1 MFDGRQQL
9 PVGTEIQL
17 ESGSVYRI
25 SGNAIGFGGGSIVY
39 PAQKLT
45 RQDGQLQ
52 PDGFSYALKEC
63 YPVCPE
69 YAYIHDPEGTVVPRQ
84 TDGAA
89 QAYLA
94 RVQELQL
101 REGTI
106 SREIYHTASR
116 MVPVRETARRAVYSL
131 PGQPSATVENTVT
144 VMESISNKGR
154 SIGAILEEKRRFS
167 GVETF
172 RILQQ
177 LLFALAEVHRA
188 GYLHL
193 DIQDG
198 NVFLR
203 GTLREKSEIL
213 TLIDFGAARPFRE
226 GKTEPIADRVI
237 FASPGFT
244 APEILHGNDGTLR
257 LGPEADLYSVGCMAL
272 YLLTG
277 HKPNGRTLL
286 MGSTG
291 SFLTQRQ
298 LSRAGIPRH
307 LEGTLQQYLAKALA
321 PLPEDRYHT
330 AQEMLADTGEILQ
343 ALQPHRTELE
353 AVKYD
358 AFVCYKHGVIDSA
371 AAVALQRALESYR
384 APRDMGKGRKP
395 FRRVFVD
402 EGELS
407 SCADFG
413 CQIRQALKNSGWLI
427 VICSPQTPASPWV
440 KLEIDTFLEYHDRS
454 RILAVLTAGEPEES
468 YPPQLM
474 GGGQTGQVLAADAR
488 GATEAEV
495 RRLLR
500 RDALLKVAAPM
511 LGTTFDGLKQRQRI
525 YRTRRIA
532 AAAGLAFAVT
542 AGFAAFAG
550 NRAKVISGQAAEINR
565 QAERIQEE
573 YTASLINESR
583 FLAEQA
589 QKRLEENDTL
599 GAVELALQALPSEDR
614 DRPVL
619 PQAQYVLSQALG
631 VYRTPKTIG
640 NYAENVGLIDPNLV
654 NYYSMYLNEDG
665 SRLLVVSDKT
675 IQCWDTQTMTKCW
688 NLHGESIYNTSQV
701 VFLPGTAQVLA
712 ETGSKLSCLDME
724 TGKTLWEVA
733 VDHLIGFQLMAD
745 SDTVLVWQG
754 TEGELMDCTCIDLV
768 RLSPETG
775 RELSRSSFPLG
786 FSFDSYD
793 IQELT
798 VSRDGKWGAGVYF
811 DYFHEEEPQ
820 RLLLMDLTRGT
831 LRQVELEP
839 LPANKFAMEERQR
852 LCFVGDQLLLLRD
865 NSALAQLGDGY
876 HWDRVSQ
883 GGASAIERY
892 DPATGRRV
900 WRTEQTHYSAGGGEW
915 LLEVPQKDGQEECVL
930 AVSDR
935 LCQRVALR
943 NGAVL
948 DSWTLES
955 PAVDVEVREDGFRT
969 VNYDGSLT
977 NAFFDRN
984 YLYSWRQFQ
993 GPVSRVCRKDNTYYI
1008 ADGEQEE
1015 EESGLI
1021 RKYRMSAPP
1030 ENYQVLA
1037 QGTEERWKPEDVQS
1051 LGISPDGA
1059 SLTLGQYREGWYWE
1073 ESTGTNRQITLPD
1086 RYDGGEPLGASEDGK
1101 RVYFHARVD
1110 KGTENVREVLV
1121 ELDMTTGKTRQ
1132 AEYPVEY
1139 AQPLGIWKDRLVFT
1153 VPDHSEDTAAVYLW
1167 DPWQSEPVG
1176 LAQSPAASRRDLSK
1190 IPQAL
1195 QDLCWN
1201 VKMDVQGWVWIP
1213 YYLPEEK
1220 HLGLIELNLET
1231 EETKDRDISWLLPEI
1246 QEMGDWAYQVAFYP
1260 DETGEILG
1268 IALQDHFYATDQ
1280 AGKLLFTVSGAD
1292 GNAQV
1297 KGACFLP
1304 DGSRL
1309 AVSFSQGTIGFYRT
1323 TDGEPI
1329 WTLDL
1334 LPSCQSLSTPE
1345 ISKWEWTKE
1354 GRLLAYA
1361 DEETF
1366 LLDVSDGTAQVAAV
1380 IPSCIGYDPYGSRY
1394 LTLDNDDG
1402 IGQLNCLSVEELV
1415 SWGEKLLGR

>member
-25 SGNAIGFGGGSIVY
+25 SGDAIGFGGGSIVY
-39 PAQKLT
+39 PAQKLV
-45 RQDGQLQ
+45 RQEGQLL

-69 YAYIHDPEGTVVPRQ
+69 YTYIRRSEGTVVPRQ
-84 TDGAA
+84 TDGEAA
-89 QAYLA
+89 AYLA

-101 REGTI
+101 REGTV

-116 MVPVRETARRAVYSL
+116 MVPVRDTARRAVYSL
-131 PGQPSATVENTVT
+131 PGQMSATVENTIT
-144 VMESISNKGR
+144 VMESISDKGR
-154 SIGAILEEKRRFS
+154 SIGAILAEKRRFS
-167 GVETF
+167 GAETF

-244 APEILHGNDGTLR
+244 APEILRGNDGTLR

-277 HKPNGRTLL
+277 HKPDGRTLL

-291 SFLTQRQ
+291 CFLTQWQ
-298 LSRAGIPRH
+298 LSRGGIPRH
-307 LEGTLQQYLAKALA
+307 LEGTVQRYLAKTLA

-330 AQEMLADTGEILQ
+330 AQEMLVDTGEILQ

-358 AFVCYKHGVIDSA
+358 AFVCYKHGAIDST
-371 AAVALQRALESYR
+371 AAVTLQRALENYR
-384 APRDMGKGRKP
+384 APRDIGRGRKP

-454 RILAVLTAGEPEES
+454 RILAVLTAGEPEDS

-488 GATEAEV
+488 GATKAEV
-495 RRLLR
+495 QRLLR

-532 AAAGLAFAVT
+532 AAAGLAFAIT
-542 AGFAAFAG
+542 AGFAAYAV

-573 YTASLINESR
+573 YTASLMNESR
-583 FLAEQA
+583 FLTEQA
-589 QKRLEENDTL
+589 HRRLEENDPL
-599 GAVELALQALPSEDR
+599 GAVELALQALPSEGR

-619 PQAQYVLSQALG
+619 PQAEYVLSQALG

-640 NYAENVGLIDPNLV
+640 NYAENVGLMDPDLV
-654 NYYSMYLNEDG
+654 NTYGMYLNEDG
-665 SRLLVVSDKT
+665 SRLLVVSYQNL
-675 IQCWDTQTMTKCW
+675 QCWDTQTMTKCW
-688 NLHGESIYNTSQV
+688 NLRMEDIHDTSRV
-701 VFLPGTAQVLA
+701 VFLPGTAQVLVQI
-712 ETGSKLSCLDME
+712 EGRLSCLDME
-724 TGKTLWEVA
+724 TGKIGWEIA
-733 VDHLIGFQLMAD
+733 ADHLIDFGLAAD
-745 SDTVLVWQG
+745 SGTVLVWQG
-754 TEGELMDCTCIDLV
+754 DGILDCTCIDLV

-775 RELSRSSFPLG
+775 RELGRRSFPLG
-786 FSFDSYD
+786 FSFHSFD
-793 IQELT
+793 IQEQA
-798 VSRDGKWGAGVYF
+798 VSEDGKWCAGIYF
-811 DYFHEEEPQ
+811 DRLNAERPQ
-820 RLLLMDLTRGT
+820 KLLLMDLVRGT
-831 LRQVELEP
+831 VRQTKLEP
-839 LPANKFAMEERQR
+839 LSAEGLAMEERQR
-852 LCFVGDQLLLLRD
+852 LCFLGDQLLLLRD
-865 NSALAQLGDGY
+865 NSVLAWLGDGY
-876 HWDRVSQ
+876 HWERVSQ
-883 GGASAIERY
+883 GGATAIERY
-892 DPATGRRV
+892 DPATGRRI
-900 WRTEQTHYSAGGGEW
+900 WRTEQTHYSADGGNW
-915 LLEVPQKDGQEECVL
+915 LLEIPQKDGQGEWVL

-935 LCQRVALR
+935 LCQCISLK
-943 NGAVL
+943 NGQVL
-948 DSWTLES
+948 GSWTLES

-969 VNYDGSLT
+969 VNYDGTLT
-977 NAFFDRN
+977 NAFFDQDK
-984 YLYSWRQFQ
+984 LYSWRQFQ
-993 GPVSRVCRKDNTYYI
+993 GPVSRACQKDNTYYI

-1015 EESGLI
+1015 SGFI
-1021 RKYRMSAPP
+1021 RKYRMGTLP
-1030 ENYQVLA
+1030 ENYQALA
-1037 QGTEERWKPEDVQS
+1037 EGNGDYWQPEDIRF
-1051 LGISPDGA
+1051 LGISPNGA
-1059 SLTLGQYREGWYWE
+1059 SLALEQYGEGWYWDE
-1073 ESTGTNRQITLPD
+1073 RTDTNRQMALPD

-1101 RVYFHARVD
+1101 RVYFHAGVE
-1110 KGTENVREVLV
+1110 KGTENARKVLV
-1121 ELDMTTGKTRQ
+1121 ELNMTTGKTRE
-1132 AEYPVEY
+1132 AEYPTEY
-1139 AQPLGIWKDRLVFT
+1139 VKPLGIWKDQLVFI
-1153 VPDHSEDTAAVYLW
+1153 VPDFPEDTAAVYLW
-1167 DPWQSEPVG
+1167 EPWQSEPEC

-1195 QDLCWN
+1195 RDLRRN
-1201 VKMDVQGWVWIP
+1201 GEMDAQGWVRIP

-1220 HLGLIELNLET
+1220 HLGLMELNLET
-1231 EETKDRDISWLLPEI
+1231 AETKYRDISWLLPEI
-1246 QEMGDWAYQVAFYP
+1246 QEMWDWAYQAAFYP

-1268 IALQDHFYATDQ
+1268 IALQNRFYVTDQ
-1280 AGKLLFTVSGAD
+1280 TGKLLFTVPGAD

-1297 KGACFLP
+1297 KGACFFP
-1304 DGSRL
+1304 DGSTL
-1309 AVSFSQGTIGFYRT
+1309 AVSFGQGTIGFYRT
-1323 TDGEPI
+1323 ADGEPI
-1329 WTLDL
+1329 GTLDL

-1361 DEETF
+1361 KGETF
-1366 LLDVSDGTAQVAAV
+1366 LLNVSDGTAQVAAV
-1380 IPSCIGYDPYGSRY
+1380 IPSCIGYDPYGNRY

-1402 IGQLNCLSVEELV
+1402 IGQLNCLSVAELV
-1415 SWGEKLLGR
+1415 SRGERLLGRQ

>member
-25 SGNAIGFGGGSIVY
+25 SGDAIGFGGGSIVY
-39 PAQKLT
+39 PAQKLV
-45 RQDGQLQ
+45 RQEGQLL

-69 YAYIHDPEGTVVPRQ
+69 YAYVRRPEGTVVPRQ
-84 TDGAA
+84 TDGEAA
-89 QAYLA
+89 AYLA

-101 REGTI
+101 REGAV

-131 PGQPSATVENTVT
+131 PGQLSATVENTIT
-144 VMESISNKGR
+144 VMESISSKGR
-154 SIGAILEEKRRFS
+154 SIGSILEEKRRLS
-167 GVETF
+167 GAETF

-203 GTLREKSEIL
+203 GTLREESEIL

-226 GKTEPIADRVI
+226 GKTEPITDRVI

-244 APEILHGNDGTLR
+244 APEILCGNDGTLR
-257 LGPEADLYSVGCMAL
+257 LKPEADLYSVGCMAL

-277 HKPNGRTLL
+277 HKPDGRTLL
-286 MGSTG
+286 MGRTG

-298 LSRAGIPRH
+298 LSRGGIPRH
-307 LEGTLQQYLAKALA
+307 LEGSLQKYLAKALA

-358 AFVCYKHGVIDSA
+358 AFVCYKHGAIDST
-371 AAVALQRALESYR
+371 AAVTLQRALENYR
-384 APRDMGKGRKP
+384 APRDIGKGRKP

-454 RILAVLTAGEPEES
+454 RILAVLTAGEPEDS

-488 GATEAEV
+488 GTTEAEV
-495 RRLLR
+495 QRLLR
-500 RDALLKVAAPM
+500 GDALLKVAAPM

-532 AAAGLAFAVT
+532 AAAGLAFAIT

-573 YTASLINESR
+573 YTASLVNESR
-583 FLAEQA
+583 FLTEQA
-589 QKRLEENDTL
+589 HRRLEENDPL
-599 GAVELALQALPSEDR
+599 GAVELALQALPSEWQ

-619 PQAQYVLSQALG
+619 PGAEYVLSQALG

-640 NYAENVGLIDPNLV
+640 NYAENVGLMDPDLV
-654 NYYSMYLNEDG
+654 NDYGMYLNEDG
-665 SRLLVVSDKT
+665 SRLLVVSYQNL
-675 IQCWDTQTMTKCW
+675 QCWDTKTMTKCW
-688 NLHGESIYNTSQV
+688 NLHGESIYNTSRV
-701 VFLPGTAQVLA
+701 VFLPGTTQALVQID
-712 ETGSKLSCLDME
+712 GKLSCLSME
-724 TGKTLWEVA
+724 TGKIQWEITA
-733 VDHLIGFQLMAD
+733 DHLIDFGLAAD
-745 SDTVLVWQG
+745 SKTVLVWQG
-754 TEGELMDCTCIDLV
+754 DEILNCTSIDLV

-786 FSFDSYD
+786 FFFHSYD

-798 VSRDGKWGAGVYF
+798 VSEDEKWCAGIYF
-811 DYFHEEEPQ
+811 DRLNAERPQ
-820 RLLLMDLTRGT
+820 KLLLMNLVRGT

-839 LPANKFAMEERQR
+839 LSAEGLAMEERQR
-852 LCFVGDQLLLLRD
+852 LCFIGDQLLLLRD
-865 NSALAQLGDGY
+865 NSVLARLGDGY
-876 HWDRVSQ
+876 HWDRVSW

-892 DPATGRRV
+892 DPATGRRI
-900 WRTEQTHYSAGGGEW
+900 WHTEQTHYSAGGGAW
-915 LLEVPQKDGQEECVL
+915 LLEVPQKDGQGKWVL

-935 LCQRVALR
+935 LCQCISLK
-943 NGAVL
+943 NGQIL
-948 DSWTLES
+948 GSWTLES

-969 VNYDGSLT
+969 VNYDGTLT

-984 YLYSWRQFQ
+984 QLYSWRQFQ
-993 GPVSRVCRKDNTYYI
+993 GPVSWACQKDKTYYI
-1008 ADGEQEE
+1008 ADGAQ

-1021 RKYRMSAPP
+1021 RKYRMGTLP
-1030 ENYQVLA
+1030 ENYQILA
-1037 QGTEERWKPEDVQS
+1037 EGNEGYWQPEDIRF
-1051 LGISPDGA
+1051 LGISPNGA
-1059 SLTLGQYREGWYWE
+1059 SLTLEEYGEGWYWDE
-1073 ESTGTNRQITLPD
+1073 RTDTNRQMTLPD
-1086 RYDGGEPLGASEDGK
+1086 RYDGGEPLGVSEDGK
-1101 RVYFHARVD
+1101 RVYFHAGVE
-1110 KGTENVREVLV
+1110 KGTENARKVLV
-1121 ELDMTTGKTRQ
+1121 ELDMTTGKTQ
-1132 AEYPVEY
+1132 EAEYPTEY
-1139 AQPLGIWKDRLVFT
+1139 VKPLGIWKDRLVFI
-1153 VPDHSEDTAAVYLW
+1153 VPDSSEDTAAVYLW
-1167 DPWQSEPVG
+1167 EPWQGESER
-1176 LAQSPAASRRDLSK
+1176 LAQTPAAESGRNLPEIPLALRDLCRK
-1190 IPQAL
+1190 G
-1195 QDLCWN
+1195 
-1201 VKMDVQGWVWIP
+1201 KMDAQGWVRIP
-1213 YYLPEEK
+1213 YYLPVEK
-1220 HLGLIELNLET
+1220 YLGLMELNLET
-1231 EETKDRDISWLLPEI
+1231 EETKEWDISWLLPEI
-1246 QEMGDWAYQVAFYP
+1246 QQMGDRVYQAAFYP

-1268 IALQDHFYATDQ
+1268 IALQDRFYVTDQ
-1280 AGKLLFTVSGAD
+1280 TGKLLFTVSGAD

-1297 KGACFLP
+1297 KGACFFP
-1304 DGSRL
+1304 DGSTL
-1309 AVSFSQGTIGFYRT
+1309 AVSFGQGTVGFYRT
-1323 TDGEPI
+1323 ADGESI
-1329 WTLDL
+1329 GTLDL
-1334 LPSCQSLSTPE
+1334 LPYCQSLSTPE
-1345 ISKWEWTKE
+1345 ITKWEWIKE

-1361 DEETF
+1361 DNETF
-1366 LLDVSDGTAQVAAV
+1366 LLDAANGTIQVAAG
-1380 IPSCIGYDPYGSRY
+1380 IPNCVGYDPYRNRY
-1394 LTLDNDDG
+1394 LILDKSG
-1402 IGQLNCLSVEELV
+1402 IGQLNCLSVAELV
-1415 SWGEKLLGR
+1415 SRGERLLGRQ